1 MAKTPSPGNS
11 SSLMAPIAFAELI
24 DKITILEIK
33 SEKFTGE
40 RQCNV
45 AHELQLLHQ
54 ILVQSGVEL
63 LPDHHQQLKTVNESL
78 WQIEED
84 IRSHETNQDFGEAF
98 IQLARSVYLQNDK
111 RAAIKKTINHY
122 YGSEIIEEKSYHSS

>member
-1 MAKTPSPGNS
+1 
-11 SSLMAPIAFAELI
+11 MAPIAFAELI

-63 LPDHHQQLKTVNESL
+63 LPDHYQQLKTVNESL

-84 IRSHETNQDFGEAF
+84 IRSHETNQDFGEVF

-111 RAAIKKTINHY
+111 RAAIKKIINHY

>member
-1 MAKTPSPGNS
+1 
-11 SSLMAPIAFAELI
+11 MAPIAFAELI

-54 ILVQSGVEL
+54 ILAQSGVEL
-63 LPDHHQQLKTVNESL
+63 LPDHYQQLKTVNESL

-84 IRSHETNQDFGEAF
+84 IRSHETNQDFGEVF

-111 RAAIKKTINHY
+111 RAAIKKIINHY